1 MVQDFTAFRKIS
13 FQTVDVE
20 VALAE
25 IEYQYLK
32 FVCEATLR
40 NSDEVLREQIRLLH
54 ISGLPSFDEW
64 RKQDTAHT
72 LLLPAIETNTIPTT
86 AIESHDAPIETTVES
101 VVKPDGRKTNGRKPS
116 EPTATAKAA
125 KVTPSKNTTASNAA
139 PGSATEKLVN
149 VLSDQATAK
158 LTSRTVIEQ
167 QHELLSAVLKEGKS
181 YDELAAILTS
191 HGAKISASTLRNYIS
206 AARRLAKTNKV
217 DKAGKASKSTAAKA
231 SDATAPVSIVT
242 EDTTS
247 TTSAEPI
254 STTASTPA
262 QPETALESTPAPV
275 KPKRGRP
282 KAAAKNSPEPET
294 SVKAGRPRK
303 AAGATAVA
311 PPPAPKRRK
320 AKS

>member
-40 NSDEVLREQIRLLH
+40 NSDEVLREQIRHLH
-54 ISGLPSFDEW
+54 IAGLPSFDEW
-64 RKQDTAHT
+64 RKQDTPQAM
-72 LLLPAIETNTIPTT
+72 LLPAIETNTIPTT
-86 AIESHDAPIETTVES
+86 AIESQDVPVETIAAPS
-101 VVKPDGRKTNGRKPS
+101 VKSTSSKTNGKPKES
-116 EPTATAKAA
+116 TSTTKASKGKAA
-125 KVTPSKNTTASNAA
+125 GSATSSSAA
-139 PGSATEKLVN
+139 PGSATEKLIN

-181 YDELAAILTS
+181 YDELASILTS

-206 AARRLAKTNKV
+206 AARRLAKTNK
-217 DKAGKASKSTAAKA
+217 ASKPGKTSK
-231 SDATAPVSIVT
+231 ATAPKTSDAPAAEPIAT
-242 EDTTS
+242 EDTPAPTS
-247 TTSAEPI
+247 TEP
-254 STTASTPA
+254 TTATASEPAPTEPTLETP
-262 QPETALESTPAPV
+262 PAPV

-282 KAAAKNSPEPET
+282 KAAAKASPERET

-303 AAGATAVA
+303 TDTAAVA
-311 PPPAPKRRK
+311 QAPAPKRRK
-320 AKS
+320 ARA